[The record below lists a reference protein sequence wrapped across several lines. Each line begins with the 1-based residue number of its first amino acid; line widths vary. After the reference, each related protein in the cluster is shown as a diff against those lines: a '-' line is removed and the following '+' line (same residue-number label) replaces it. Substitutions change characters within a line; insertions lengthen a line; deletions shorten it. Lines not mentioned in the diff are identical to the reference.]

1 MLLLGGKEYKSYTTV
16 HPKSALQQEK
26 EAKIAASLYSKST
39 DKGKAL
45 YVGNLTWVSIQAVSF
60 FVSCYFMLGAESN

>member
-1 MLLLGGKEYKSYTTV
+1 MQLLLILCSPSYFDLFLLVGKEYKSYTTL

-26 EAKIAASLYSKST
+26 EAKIAASLYSKGA

-45 YVGNLTWVSIQAVSF
+45 YVGNLTWVS
-60 FVSCYFMLGAESN
+60 